1 MRYLLI
7 ILSIGFYTANAQ
19 VVFNTGDVNLDAELN
34 LYNSNAKSD
43 MASFEAQMKASFS
56 ITDRKLD
63 YMTGSLHMAPGEIY
77 LALEISNIARVEVD
91 RVLSVYKTD
100 KSKGWGYIAKQVG
113 IKPGSPEFHQLKN
126 NTKAQKGKG
135 SGKSQS
141 KGKGKGKKN

>member
-34 LYNSNAKSD
+34 LYNTKAKSD
-43 MASFEAQMKASFS
+43 MASFEAEMKASFS
-56 ITDRKLD
+56 ITDKKLD
-63 YMTGSLHMAPGEIY
+63 YMMGNLHMAPGEIY
-77 LALEISNIARVEVD
+77 LALEISNITKVD
-91 RVLSVYKTD
+91 VDQVLSVYETD

-113 IKPGSPEFHQLKN
+113 IKPGSSEFHQLKN

-135 SGKSQS
+135 TGKSQP
-141 KGKGKGKKN
+141 KGKGKTKKN